1 MSIAEICPC
10 VNVTCPNHGDCVKC
24 TSRHLRLGT
33 LNYCSL
39 YTVLPVLQEAI
50 AADPDSP
57 AASILRVIVDRRL
70 EANAELMKKHGLSE
84 EKQAE
89 LRRKVADYSDY

>member
-1 MSIAEICPC
+1 MSIGEQCPC
-10 VNVTCPNHGDCVKC
+10 VNITCPNHGDCAKC
-24 TSRHLRLGT
+24 TSRHVRLGN
-33 LNYCSL
+33 LNYCAF

-57 AASILRVIVDRRL
+57 AASILRGMVDGRL
-70 EANAELMKKHGLSE
+70 EGMEQLMTRHGLSE

-89 LRRKVADYSDY
+89 MHRKVADYSDY

>member
-1 MSIAEICPC
+1 MSIGEHCPC
-10 VNVTCPNHGDCVKC
+10 VNVTCPNRGDCAKC
-24 TSRHLRLGT
+24 ISRHVRLGT
-33 LNYCSL
+33 LNYCSFC
-39 YTVLPVLQEAI
+39 TVLPVLQEAI
-50 AADPDSP
+50 GVDPESP
-57 AASILRVIVDRRL
+57 AANTLRGIVDRRL